1 MEKIWIIKKKGS
13 TARNFTVYKS
23 ESEFLKNLRPSD
35 NVEIFEYNLDLE
47 SVTTTKDYLLK
58 RERDKQLRSILNE
71 LDDEEILIADFLKNY
86 ERLAPEGK
94 KYKNIY
100 GDEKSQKN
108 DWIEQIKKCNTKK
121 DLAKRLVEFKKYFI
135 TVSTEVDW
143 YVSILKIHNFRDHI
157 YNHRYWSSKE
167 KKWLIDEIPEDIEK
181 NFKLAK
187 QKIKKR

>member
-1 MEKIWIIKKKGS
+1 MNKIWIIKKKES

-23 ESEFLKNLRPSD
+23 ESELLKNLRPSD
-35 NVEIFEYNLDLE
+35 NVEIFEYNLDIE
-47 SVTTTKDYLLK
+47 SVTTAKDYLLK

>member
-23 ESEFLKNLRPSD
+23 EYEFLKNLRPSD

-100 GDEKSQKN
+100 GDEKTQKN

>member
-23 ESEFLKNLRPSD
+23 EYELLKNLRSSD